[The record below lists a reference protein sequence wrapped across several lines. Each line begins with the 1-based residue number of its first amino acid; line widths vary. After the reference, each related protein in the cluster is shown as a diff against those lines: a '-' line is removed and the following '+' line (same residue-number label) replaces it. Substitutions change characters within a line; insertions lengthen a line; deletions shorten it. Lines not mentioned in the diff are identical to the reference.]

1 MPAIKGLLKKYQT
14 PLLYLIFGGLTTLVN
29 IFTYALSYEVL
40 ELQNVPSAIIAWFIS
55 VLFAF
60 ITNKIWVF
68 ESKNFSIPVLLKECL
83 SFFIC
88 RILSG
93 LLDVAIMYVTVDL
106 MGWNAIL
113 WKIIANVIVVILNYA
128 ASKILISGKTK
139 ILP

>member
-1 MPAIKGLLKKYQT
+1 MTNISYLIKKYKT

-29 IFTYALSYEVL
+29 IFTYALCYEVL
-40 ELQNVPSAIIAWFIS
+40 EIQNVPAATIAWFIS

-68 ESKNFSIPVLLKECL
+68 ESKAFTLSVLLKECFL
-83 SFFIC
+83 FLVC

-128 ASKILISGKTK
+128 ASKILIFRKN
-139 ILP
+139 

>member
-1 MPAIKGLLKKYQT
+1 MPAIKGLLKKYKT

-60 ITNKIWVF
+60 ITNKIWVL

-128 ASKILISGKTK
+128 ASKILIFRKN
-139 ILP
+139 